1 MIATCRQ
8 NEASLSVSVT
18 CTYLLFFKSKHVY
31 LFVGMH
37 AAEHAWQ
44 SEDNW
49 VGQFSHVGIGDETQ
63 VIKLGRECLYT
74 LSYLTGTQEEI
85 LNGRAESEKF

>member
-1 MIATCRQ
+1 
-8 NEASLSVSVT
+8 
-18 CTYLLFFKSKHVY
+18 
-31 LFVGMH
+31 MH

-49 VGQFSHVGIGDETQ
+49 VGQFSHVGIGDGTQ
-63 VIKLGRECLYT
+63 VIKLGSEYLYT

-85 LNGRAESEKF
+85 LNGRSRKWEILNNGVQSHGGFPSPSVFFVDSPLGVMD